1 MDPQFEELA
10 RRLADDVDGRFLRR
24 IEQFEKRAQVYM
36 EELRSTVK
44 LAAEGYGATLD
55 RIDRQL
61 AELNAKVDTKFGDHE
76 RVLQD
81 HASLIKALE
90 RRG

>member
-10 RRLADDVDGRFLRR
+10 RRLAGDVDGRFLQR

-44 LAAEGYGATLD
+44 LAAEGYGATLE

-61 AELNAKVDTKFGDHE
+61 ADLNAKVDTKFGDHDTA
-76 RVLQD
+76 LLD
-81 HASLIKALE
+81 HASRIKALE